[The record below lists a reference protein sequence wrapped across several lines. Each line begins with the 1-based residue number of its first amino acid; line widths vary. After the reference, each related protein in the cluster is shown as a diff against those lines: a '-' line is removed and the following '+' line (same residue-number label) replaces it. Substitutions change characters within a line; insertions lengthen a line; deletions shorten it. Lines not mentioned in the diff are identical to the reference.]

1 MSLSVSVHECSIR
14 CAEVEAKG
22 FRTTLARLATRF
34 QTILDSRLAS
44 ASIGFLFVLRTEYV
58 YSTKDKISQLK
69 SSKKLTKSRQS
80 CLQIKI
86 QVTRIYT
93 IRGFEINTL
102 DGAKELAP
110 GTSH

>member
-1 MSLSVSVHECSIR
+1 MSLSVHECSIR
-14 CAEVEAKG
+14 CAEVEAKS

-34 QTILDSRLAS
+34 QNYVTIIDSRLAS
-44 ASIGFLFVLRTEYV
+44 ASIGFLYVLRTEYV

-86 QVTRIYT
+86 QVTRIYH
-93 IRGFEINTL
+93 IRFVGLKLIRWM
-102 DGAKELAP
+102 ELR
-110 GTSH
+110 S